1 MCVQN
6 HQKRGILLFVLLIA
20 YDFHVWYNIFI
31 ISVRGMIRMKL
42 IIIGIVVVLLIVA
55 VVVIISKLGGNKT
68 ENKKLLKEIYS
79 NFSQSAVANI
89 IDICENEHRN
99 PLSPHRY
106 SVVVSFCYDGK
117 RGRTPCMYT
126 IYTDDSSVRSLEEQI
141 PLVVIPPYLDYK
153 RNVLT
158 KKELFDI
165 FGHTFDV
172 NNKNAFPM
180 AVYEQDAKA
189 LY

>member
-1 MCVQN
+1 
-6 HQKRGILLFVLLIA
+6 
-20 YDFHVWYNIFI
+20 
-31 ISVRGMIRMKL
+31 MIRMKL
-42 IIIGIVVVLLIVA
+42 IIIGIVIVL
-55 VVVIISKLGGNKT
+55 VIIAAAVIVSKMGGNKA
-68 ENKKLLKEIYS
+68 ENKKLLREIYC

-89 IDICENEHRN
+89 IDVCENEHRS

-126 IYTDDSSVRSLEEQI
+126 IYTDDSSVRGLEDQI

-165 FGHTFDV
+165 FGHSFDV
-172 NNKNAFPM
+172 NNKKTFPM

-189 LY
+189 IF